1 MLQRLSSSFK
11 LGAPFRWQS
20 KGHKIVADLWAY
32 SGQLL
37 ATFVSLTNS
46 YMVTINLPVLSRLPF
61 RVLLLVT
68 RTELLF
74 AADPTESWSTGLL
87 CVLLRFGA
95 TDVLCG
101 PSSTV
106 SGSSFLLRKL
116 RRFGDDNFSGVPCST
131 ASSSSSLFTLITFS
145 DSRSLGLTALRLDRV
160 IEVSTKGTIFKT
172 RENEWLD
179 FWGFCSSIAYSLAYF
194 CSVAFVFFV
203 LVSSSRPLAEDHH
216 LHQAVKQKARLK
228 IKHIQLSCFGI

>member
-1 MLQRLSSSFK
+1 MLQMLSSSFK

-32 SGQLL
+32 SGQFL
-37 ATFVSLTNS
+37 ATFVPLTIL
-46 YMVTINLPVLSRLPF
+46 YIVTINLPVLSPLPF

-74 AADPTESWSTGLL
+74 AAGSAESWFTGLL

-101 PSSTV
+101 PGSTV
-106 SGSSFLLRKL
+106 SWSSFLLRKL
-116 RRFGDDNFSGVPCST
+116 RRFGDDNLCGVPCST
-131 ASSSSSLFTLITFS
+131 ASSSSTLSTLVTFS

-160 IEVSTKGTIFKT
+160 FEVSTKGTIFKT
-172 RENEWLD
+172 REHEWLD
-179 FWGFCSSIAYSLAYF
+179 FWGFCSSI
-194 CSVAFVFFV
+194 
-203 LVSSSRPLAEDHH
+203 
-216 LHQAVKQKARLK
+216 
-228 IKHIQLSCFGI
+228 GI